1 MINKKILSEVAF
13 YHGELKMPVNFEIDK
28 SVLIKNI
35 SLSNL
40 YDDVDYAFSREQ
52 DKIST
57 YIKEYMFVK
66 HGYAF
71 VNLNTTGN
79 YFEKNEKTKPL
90 LQVDPVDLKN
100 SADFVCLYG
109 IEIDDD
115 SCEVCIY
122 YDDNRRQG
130 KSWDIALT
138 HGQFI
143 MFPANNFYH
152 IENNQKKL
160 LNFIQTITYEYLG

>member
-13 YHGELKMPVNFEIDK
+13 YYGELKMPTGFEIDK
-28 SVLIKNI
+28 SILVKNI

-40 YDDVDYAFSREQ
+40 YSDVDYAFSREQ

-57 YIKEYMFVK
+57 YI
-66 HGYAF
+66 
-71 VNLNTTGN
+71 N
-79 YFEKNEKTKPL
+79 YFEKNEKRKPL
-90 LQVDPVDLKN
+90 LQVNPVDLKN

-122 YDDNRRQG
+122 YDDNRRKG
-130 KSWDIALT
+130 RSWTINLKT
-138 HGQFI
+138 
-143 MFPANNFYH
+143 NNFIIFPSTQLYY
-152 IENNQKKL
+152 INNINNTH
-160 LNFIQTITYEYLG
+160 LNYIKTITYQYT

>member
-13 YHGELKMPVNFEIDK
+13 YYGELKMPTGFEIDK
-28 SVLIKNI
+28 SILVKNI

-40 YDDVDYAFSREQ
+40 YSDVDYAFSREQ

-66 HGYAF
+66 HGYSF
-71 VNLNTTGN
+71 IDLNITGN

-90 LQVDPVDLKN
+90 LQVNPVDLKN

-122 YDDNRRQG
+122 YDDNRRKG
-130 KSWDIALT
+130 RSWTINLKT
-138 HGQFI
+138 
-143 MFPANNFYH
+143 NNFIIFPSTQLYY
-152 IENNQKKL
+152 INNINNTH
-160 LNFIQTITYEYLG
+160 LNYIKTITYQYT

>member
-13 YHGELKMPVNFEIDK
+13 YYGELKMPTGFEIDK

-66 HGYAF
+66 HGYEF

-122 YDDNRRQG
+122 YDDNRRKG
-130 KSWDIALT
+130 RSWTINLKT
-138 HGQFI
+138 
-143 MFPANNFYH
+143 NNFIIFPSTQLYY
-152 IENNQKKL
+152 INNVNNNY
-160 LNFIQTITYEYLG
+160 LNYVETTTYQYT